1 MRVLLVEPYFGGSHR
16 QWAEGFAAASTNEV
30 HLVTHDARFWKWRME
45 GGHVTLS
52 QLASEV
58 IASHGPPD
66 VLLASDM
73 LNLPAFLGAARGF
86 LGEPATALFM
96 HENQLTYPASHQVQ
110 EDLTHA
116 VINWTSVAAADGV
129 LFNSG
134 YHLESFFGSL
144 PELLGRFPD
153 YRHSALVDDARARSS
168 VLPVGVDLAR
178 LDSVVATRKSPPLI
192 LWNQR
197 WEHDKNPAEF
207 FRALDALADDGV
219 DFRVALAGEAF
230 STIPGEFE
238 AARDRLGERVVHFG
252 FAEPAAYD
260 QLLRTADIVVS
271 TASHEFFGVAIVE
284 AIYAGAWPVLPNRL
298 AYPGHIPEQRRAEV
312 LYDDFDGLVDRLQ
325 RLIKDP
331 PTESLGGHVAHYDW
345 STVAPQYDAAL
356 EALATPR
363 TG

>member
-52 QLASEV
+52 QSASEV
-58 IASHGPPD
+58 VARHGRPD

-73 LNLPAFLGAARGF
+73 LNLPAFLGASRSF
-86 LGEPATALFM
+86 LGDPATALFM

-110 EDLTHA
+110 ELLTHA
-116 VINWTSVAAADGV
+116 VINWTSAAAADSV
-129 LFNSG
+129 FFNSG
-134 YHLESFFGSL
+134 YHLESFFGAL

-153 YRHSALVDDARARSS
+153 YRHSALIDGTRARSS
-168 VLPVGVDLAR
+168 VLPVGVDLGR
-178 LDSVVATRKSPPLI
+178 LDSVVATRTSPPLI

-207 FRALDALADDGV
+207 FGALDALADDGI

-238 AARDRLGERVVHFG
+238 AARDRLGRRVVHFG
-252 FAEPAAYD
+252 FAEPAAYAD
-260 QLLRTADIVVS
+260 LLRAADIVVS
-271 TASHEFFGVAIVE
+271 TANHEFFGVAIVE

-298 AYPGHIPEQRRAEV
+298 AYPGHVPEARHAEV
-312 LYDDFDGLVDRLQ
+312 LYDDFDGLVDHLRRLV
-325 RLIKDP
+325 KAP
-331 PTESLGGHVAHYDW
+331 PTESLGKHVRHYDW
-345 STVAPQYDAAL
+345 SVVGPQYDAAL
-356 EALATPR
+356 QALVS
-363 TG
+363 